1 MNKHINFM
9 KIWFLLGILAVSL
22 LLPGTALAQS
32 EEPPALYGIGSTSK
46 VVTAAAVLQLAEEG
60 LVDLDAPLT
69 RYIPEFSMV
78 DPRYQNITPRM
89 LLDHTSG
96 LPGSTLTNSMLLGD
110 PDTDNHDH
118 LLERLR
124 SQRLK
129 AEPGAFGTY
138 CNDGFTLAEI
148 LVEKV
153 TGLTFSQY
161 LETTFAKPLGL
172 TAFTTPQSL
181 TDFNRLAPVYD
192 STTGRRLPAEFP
204 NVIGSGG
211 IYANAADLCR
221 FSQIFMN
228 DQGQAK
234 GLLSLEQARSM
245 EESSF
250 LAQVD
255 GEGKDTILSYGL
267 GWDSVDTYPF
277 SNLGVRAV
285 AKGGDT
291 SYYHAS
297 LTVLPEENISCAI
310 LTSGGSSSLAQMAAQ
325 EILLTYLEET
335 GRVPAQGAPSLP
347 VDPGLDAAS
356 KDTPPASSMPEELA
370 SYSGYYAGR
379 DIYQVQ
385 IQENGALTLSALSTP
400 AAVTQTY
407 LYRPSDSTVNADQK
421 NTSDADGYFI
431 GSRGQYIDISGSLV
445 SSANG
450 QLGQTRLT
458 FITGVN
464 GEPCLAAQISEIYPA
479 LGQTAMY
486 LPLAQKITP
495 QDVSPSVL
503 SAWQERD
510 GREYYLV
517 SEKYSSTAYFNQ
529 FLMDLKVLSEPAG
542 YLASPRAKHSAA
554 ILTDETHARF
564 FQQIPGQVGRDLH
577 DYRILQENGHE
588 YLDTGDFLY
597 VSEQALTAL
606 PAEDSVIT
614 IGEEAKTRWYTCGSE
629 FAGKRIAIEIQG
641 EGSFFVYEHS
651 PQNSSCILSS
661 YSIAP
666 GQDFSL
672 PAEGRLAFAGASKT
686 SFTISVKE

>member
-1 MNKHINFM
+1 MNKSTPLM
-9 KIWFLLGILAVSL
+9 KIWICLSILTISL
-22 LLPGTALAQS
+22 LLPSKAYAK
-32 EEPPALYGIGSTSK
+32 EEEQPSLYGIGSTSK
-46 VVTAAAVLQLAEEG
+46 IVTAAAVLQIAEEG
-60 LVDLDAPLT
+60 LIDLDAPLT
-69 RYIPEFSMV
+69 QYIPEFSMA
-78 DPRYQNITPRM
+78 DPRYQDITPRM
-89 LLDHTSG
+89 LLNHTSG

-129 AEPGAFGTY
+129 ADPGAFGTY

-148 LVEKV
+148 LVERV

-161 LETTFAKPLGL
+161 LQTKFAEPLGL

-181 TDFNRLAPVYD
+181 TDLNRLAPVYD
-192 STTGRRLPAEFP
+192 NATGRRLPAEFP

-221 FSQIFMN
+221 FSQVFMTK
-228 DQGQAK
+228 QGQAK
-234 GLLSLEQARSM
+234 GLLSPKQARSM

-277 SNLGVRAV
+277 SNLGIRAV
-285 AKGGDT
+285 SKGGDT

-297 LTVLPEENISCAI
+297 LTVLPEENVSCAV
-310 LTSGGSSSLAQMAAQ
+310 LTSGGSSSFNQMAVQ

-335 GRVPAQGAPSLP
+335 GRIPAQDAPSLP
-347 VDPGLDAAS
+347 EDSGLEAAM
-356 KDTPPASSMPEELA
+356 PAKLA

-385 IQENGALTLSALSTP
+385 IQEDGVLTLSALSAP
-400 AAVTQTY
+400 SASTQTY
-407 LYRPSDSTVNADQK
+407 HYRASD
-421 NTSDADGYFI
+421 DAGQQDAGGYFI
-431 GSRGQYIDISGSLV
+431 GSRGQYIDISGSLA
-445 SSANG
+445 SSASG

-458 FITGVN
+458 FITGAD

-486 LPLAQKITP
+486 LPLAQKIAP
-495 QDVSPSVL
+495 PDVPASVME
-503 SAWQERD
+503 AWQARD
-510 GREYYLV
+510 GKEYYLV

-529 FLMDLKVLSEPAG
+529 FLMDLEVLEEPAG
-542 YLASPRAKHSAA
+542 FLTFPRAKNSLA
-554 ILTDETHARF
+554 ILKDETHARF
-564 FQQIPGQVGRDLH
+564 FQQVPGQVGRDLH
-577 DYRILQENGHE
+577 DYRILQENGQE
-588 YLDTGDFLY
+588 YLDTGDYLF
-597 VSEQALTAL
+597 VSEQSLNPL
-606 PAEDSVIT
+606 PATGGVIT
-614 IGEEAKTRWYTCGSE
+614 IGEDARAQWYACGEE
-629 FAGKRIAIEIQG
+629 FAGKRVSIEVQG
-641 EGSFFVYEHS
+641 EGSFFVYEHG

-661 YSIAP
+661 YSIAA
-666 GQDFSL
+666 GQSFSL
-672 PAEGRLAFAGASKT
+672 PAKGRLAFAGTPKT
-686 SFTISVKE
+686 SFTISITD